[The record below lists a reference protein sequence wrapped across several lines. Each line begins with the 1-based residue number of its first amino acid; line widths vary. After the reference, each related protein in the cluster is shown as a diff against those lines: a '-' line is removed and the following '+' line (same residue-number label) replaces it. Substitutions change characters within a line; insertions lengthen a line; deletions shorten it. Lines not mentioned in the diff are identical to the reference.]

1 MESSATPNPVASLL
15 SFWMLLQLAA
25 TMALLLG
32 GLYALYCISRVASS
46 LDRLASAMESWAAQR
61 VSPSEASA
69 PPSSSFPLVPPT
81 TPPYS
86 PPGYTPVT
94 PVQEENRL

>member
-61 VSPSEASA
+61 VSSSEAGA
-69 PPSSSFPLVPPT
+69 PPPSSFPLPPT
-81 TPPYS
+81 TQPYS
-86 PPGYTPVT
+86 PPGYTPV
-94 PVQEENRL
+94 QEENRL